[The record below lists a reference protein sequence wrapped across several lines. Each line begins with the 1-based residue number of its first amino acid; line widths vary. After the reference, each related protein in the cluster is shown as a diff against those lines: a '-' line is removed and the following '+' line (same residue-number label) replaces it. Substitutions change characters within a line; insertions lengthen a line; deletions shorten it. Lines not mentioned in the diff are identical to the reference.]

1 MCWYYMMCVCYM
13 FWIRH
18 GCLFFV
24 LGAGIQACLC
34 NLLSTMWMAVA
45 RHLSKQCLDSRVHQ
59 PLSVV
64 TQEAF
69 GLFGRSSSSAA
80 AVVQTRARCKS
91 MGWGKGPP
99 DRWRRNHHH
108 HHHQEEGLARPGRFW
123 RWRWWT
129 CMDLSLRLH
138 ETRLRFWTKWRRGLR
153 SKGGCGG
160 QRKPTRA

>member
-1 MCWYYMMCVCYM
+1 MLVLYDGCVFVTCFESDM
-13 FWIRH
+13 DA
-18 GCLFFV
+18 CVFV

-91 MGWGKGPP
+91 MG
-99 DRWRRNHHH
+99 
-108 HHHQEEGLARPGRFW
+108 
-123 RWRWWT
+123 
-129 CMDLSLRLH
+129 
-138 ETRLRFWTKWRRGLR
+138 
-153 SKGGCGG
+153 
-160 QRKPTRA
+160 